1 MGHLRETL
9 TLPIF
14 SNSMTDW
21 LIACTVIAVLFV
33 VLHGSRSAIRRYHTR
48 LKRTE
53 EIEWAEMPVEVLS
66 KTSVLFLLA
75 ISLFAGLS
83 TLATSAGTA
92 NLLSA
97 VVTIALFV
105 QVGAWAGAAST
116 LMLERRRRRTSVTD
130 RAVASSLGIVGFLLR
145 TAIWAVIGLLVLDN
159 LGVDVTAL
167 IAGLGIGGIAIALA
181 SQNIL
186 GDLFASLSIIFD
198 RPFVIGDFLIL
209 DDYMG
214 SVEYIGVK
222 STRMRSLS
230 GEQIILSNAE
240 LLKSRMRNYG
250 RMVERRVVFTLNIT
264 YETEPDMLERIPRE
278 IRRIVEAQSDT
289 RFDRSH
295 FATYGA
301 HSLDFET
308 VYYVLSADYNRYMD
322 IQQAI
327 NLSVFREFAR
337 LNIEFAYP
345 TQKLYVHAIDRP
357 VDQDAPDDGA

>member
-1 MGHLRETL
+1 MDHITEIL

-14 SNSMTDW
+14 RNSLIDW
-21 LIACTVIAVLFV
+21 IVACAVGTALFV
-33 VLHGSRSAIRRYHTR
+33 VLLIARGTIRRYHTI

-53 EIEWAEMPVEVLS
+53 KIEWTEMPVEILS
-66 KTSVLFLLA
+66 RTSVLFFLVV
-75 ISLFAGLS
+75 SLFAGLS
-83 TLATSAGTA
+83 TLSMSTGTA
-92 NLLSA
+92 KVLSA
-97 VVTIALFV
+97 AATIALFV
-105 QVGAWAGAAST
+105 QVGTWAGAAST
-116 LMLERRRRRTSVTD
+116 LMLEHRRRRALGSD
-130 RAVASSLGIVGFLLR
+130 RAVASSLGIIGFLMR
-145 TAIWAVIGLLVLDN
+145 MAIWVVIVLLVLDN
-159 LGVDVTAL
+159 LGIDVTAL
-167 IAGLGIGGIAIALA
+167 IAGLGIGGIAVALA

-186 GDLFASLSIIFD
+186 SDLFASLSIIFD

-222 STRMRSLS
+222 STRVRSLS

-250 RMVERRVVFTLNIT
+250 RMVERRVAFTLNVT
-264 YETEPDMLERIPRE
+264 YETDSDLLERIPKE
-278 IRRIVEAQSDT
+278 IQRIVESQKDT

-295 FATYGA
+295 FAKYGP

-327 NLSVFREFAR
+327 NLSIFREFER
-337 LNIEFAYP
+337 LKVEFAYP
-345 TQKLYVHAIDRP
+345 TQKLYLNRT
-357 VDQDAPDDGA
+357 